1 MVFRES
7 ATRPRKGAA
16 MSLAFK
22 VFALSDLGLHR
33 TGNEDSGLISSK
45 VIAVADGMGGHAG
58 GEVAST
64 IAITALASAQ
74 ITESS
79 FRGITGVIDAQIQGR
94 SSTDPELS
102 GMGTTLTAL
111 AITNDAVELLHV
123 GDSRCYSF
131 IGGKLNQLSRDQ
143 TVIQEL
149 IDQGRITP
157 DEAINHPQRS
167 LLTHALMGGS
177 NIEPVIQL
185 YPVKLGDQFL
195 LCSDGLT
202 TVLSDFEIGKILK
215 KYSGEELV
223 ENLVAETKAKGAP
236 DNVTVIWAEI
246 VLEEDASTTSL
257 IGAAHE

>member
-1 MVFRES
+1 
-7 ATRPRKGAA
+7 

-33 TGNEDSGLISSK
+33 AGNEDSGLVSPK
-45 VIAVADGMGGHAG
+45 LIAVADGMGGHAG

-64 IAITALASAQ
+64 IAITALAAAE

-79 FRGITGVIDAQIQGR
+79 LLTITKDIDSAILHKSQTQP
-94 SSTDPELS
+94 DLA

-111 AITNDAVELLHV
+111 HINNEAVELLHV
-123 GDSRCYSF
+123 GDTRCYAF
-131 IGGKLNQLSRDQ
+131 AGGKLNQLSHDH
-143 TVIQEL
+143 TVMQEL

-157 DEAINHPQRS
+157 DEAVNHPQRS
-167 LLTHALMGGS
+167 LLTHALMGDSGFD
-177 NIEPVIQL
+177 PVIQL
-185 YPVKLGDQFL
+185 YPIKIGDQFL

-202 TVLSDFEIGKILK
+202 SVLSDFEIGKILK
-215 KYSGEELV
+215 KYSGQELV

-246 VLEEDASTTSL
+246 VLEEDASAATL
-257 IGAAHE
+257 IGAARA

>member
-1 MVFRES
+1 
-7 ATRPRKGAA
+7 

-33 TGNEDSGLISSK
+33 EGNEDSGLVSPK
-45 VIAVADGMGGHAG
+45 LIAVADGMGGHAG

-64 IAITALASAQ
+64 IAITALAKTETNKHSLLT
-74 ITESS
+74 ITKD
-79 FRGITGVIDAQIQGR
+79 IDTAILDKSNSQP
-94 SSTDPELS
+94 DLA

-111 AITNDAVELLHV
+111 HITDEAVELLHV
-123 GDSRCYSF
+123 GDSRCYAFTS
-131 IGGKLNQLSRDQ
+131 GKLNQLSHDH

-149 IDQGRITP
+149 IDQGRISP

-167 LLTHALMGGS
+167 LLTHALMGNSGL
-177 NIEPVIQL
+177 EPVIQL
-185 YPVKLGDQFL
+185 YPIKLGDQFL

-202 TVLSDFEIGKILK
+202 TVLSDFEIGKIVK
-215 KYSGEELV
+215 KYSGQELV

-246 VLEEDASTTSL
+246 VSEEDASATTL
-257 IGAAHE
+257 IGAARA